1 MMTIA
6 EIRPGRQERECI
18 VFVEDG
24 TKLRVGKRT
33 VAEQG
38 LYSGREL
45 SEEEMRALHEVISAD
60 GAKERA
66 ARIIS
71 ATNISQKQLRRRLV
85 QKGESEENAEK
96 AVCWL
101 KDLSLLDDL
110 RTGETIVRS
119 ALNKGY
125 GERRIRQILREK
137 GIPEEHWDELLS
149 ELPPMDAAVDKL
161 LRKKLKHIPPSREE
175 AQSAAQALARCGHS
189 WADIKEGL
197 ERISAEP
204 DWEDESCLQESE

>member
-1 MMTIA
+1 MTIA
-6 EIRPGRQERECI
+6 EILPGRQERECT
-18 VFVEDG
+18 VLFADG
-24 TKLRVGKRT
+24 SKLKVWKRT

-38 LYSGREL
+38 LYSGKELTDAELQALRE
-45 SEEEMRALHEVISAD
+45 AISAD

-85 QKGESEENAEK
+85 QKGETEEHADE
-96 AVCWL
+96 AVRWL
-101 KDLSLLDDL
+101 QELSLLDDF

-125 GERRIRQILREK
+125 GEHRIRQILREK
-137 GIPEEHWDELLS
+137 GIPEEHWEELLA

-175 AQSAAQALARCGHS
+175 AKSAAQALARCGHN
-189 WADIKEGL
+189 WADIKAGL
-197 ERISAEP
+197 ERLSAEP
-204 DWEDESCLQESE
+204 DWEDEACLPESE